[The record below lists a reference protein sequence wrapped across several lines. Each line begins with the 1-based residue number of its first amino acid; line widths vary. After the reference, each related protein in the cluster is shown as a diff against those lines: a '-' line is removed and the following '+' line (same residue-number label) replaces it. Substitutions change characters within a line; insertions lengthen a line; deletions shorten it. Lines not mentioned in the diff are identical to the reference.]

1 MTNAIELKSYDVD
14 GIELY
19 VSTDGAIT
27 GMSITGLALCCGIS
41 RTSLQKM
48 LVSGGATKEGV
59 STELEILKPFGGNYF
74 VDLEGV
80 QLTIEN
86 NAKIV
91 KSDVCAVVI
100 EYYAFESRSKN
111 AVALNCYRSF
121 AKLGIEN
128 WIKNVTG
135 FKSVMVSDDKLDQI
149 LNVILPFAEELRNVK
164 NELVEMRPIVE
175 EYKTVKNGIQTSF
188 KGLETVVNALKDEH
202 NKRFLNGGSMSLT
215 EWLMTKHIY
224 LDHGGI
230 RKFGRMVSE
239 TFRSVSQSEPEKSNR
254 KKANGKWS
262 THVKVYSPEH
272 FPILEMALE
281 QYLRE

>member
-1 MTNAIELKSYDVD
+1 MSQIELKSYDVD

-27 GMSITGLALCCGIS
+27 GMSITGLALCCGVD
-41 RTSLQKM
+41 RKSLRKM
-48 LVSGGATKEGV
+48 MGLQGGAK
-59 STELEILKPFGGNYF
+59 SEILTNVETLKPFDGNYF
-74 VDLEGV
+74 VDFQGV
-80 QLTIEN
+80 GPNVEN

-91 KSDVCAVVI
+91 RSDVCAVII

-239 TFRSVSQSEPEKSNR
+239 TFRSVSQSEPKKSNR

-281 QYLRE
+281 QYLKE

>member
-27 GMSITGLALCCGIS
+27 GMSITGLALCCGVDRAAI
-41 RTSLQKM
+41 RFLLGMKGGNNTP
-48 LVSGGATKEGV
+48 VSSSIEM
-59 STELEILKPFGGNYF
+59 LKPFDSKYF
-74 VDLEGV
+74 IDPEGV
-80 QLTIEN
+80 GTNVEN

-91 KSDVCAVVI
+91 RSDVCAVII

-281 QYLRE
+281 QYLKE

>member
-1 MTNAIELKSYDVD
+1 MTNAIELKSYEVD

-19 VSTDGAIT
+19 VSTDGSVT

-41 RTSLQKM
+41 RTSLRKL
-48 LVSGGATKEGV
+48 LVSGGGTKEGV
-59 STELEILKPFGGNYF
+59 FTELEVLKPFDGKYF
-74 VDLEGV
+74 IDPTGV
-80 QLTIEN
+80 ELTIEN

-91 KSDVCAVVI
+91 RSDVCAIII

-128 WIKNVTG
+128 WIKNVAG
-135 FKSVMVSDDKLDQI
+135 FKVESNSEDKIDQF
-149 LNVILPFAEELRNVK
+149 LKVAMPFFEDYKEMK
-164 NELVEMRPIVE
+164 NEIVALRPVIQ
-175 EYKTVKNGIQTSF
+175 EYVKLQNGIQTSF
-188 KGLETVVNALKDEH
+188 KGLETIVEAIKDEH
-202 NKRFLNGGSMSLT
+202 NKKFLNGGSMSLT

-281 QYLRE
+281 QYLKE